1 MCYRNHN
8 SSVSWPPSRAT
19 SGASRALKLL
29 LEVLTVRSTE
39 DHRAEAIT
47 PNLARAADQLE
58 VAAEGLRTLFAA
70 GRDAAT
76 ILNARS

>member
-1 MCYRNHN
+1 M
-8 SSVSWPPSRAT
+8 RAT

-29 LEVLTVRSTE
+29 LEVLIVRSTE

-58 VAAEGLRTLFAA
+58 AAAEGLRTLFAT
-70 GRDAAT
+70 GRDVAM
-76 ILNARS
+76 ILNSRS